1 MQERGRP
8 RIEVDYPVT
17 LSGEGGNGTGRMTNL
32 TIAGGEIA
40 GGEIDSDLSAQ
51 IGAHI
56 RVHIELSGARNPI
69 DIAIA
74 VIRWHRGHRFGV
86 EFVRFEGNAK
96 AQLEQMLNQSD
107 VTPS

>member
-8 RIEVDYPVT
+8 RIEVNYPVS
-17 LSGEGGNGTGRMTNL
+17 LSGEGIEGTGTVTNL
-32 TIAGGEIA
+32 TITGGEI
-40 GGEIDSDLSAQ
+40 ESDLPAL
-51 IGAHI
+51 IGAHF

-69 DIAIA
+69 DIAVA
-74 VIRWHRGHRFGV
+74 TVRWQRDHRFGV

-96 AQLEQMLNQSD
+96 AQLQQMLNQSD